1 MMLASEL
8 IKQLQA
14 LVDEY
19 GDKPV
24 DFPDH
29 EEGGTFLNIMDIKPF
44 DIEGAAATKQNAEYF
59 TIFD

>member
-19 GDKPV
+19 GDKPIT
-24 DFPDH
+24 D
-29 EEGGTFLNIMDIKPF
+29 
-44 DIEGAAATKQNAEYF
+44 AEYF
-59 TIFD
+59 DIQEVVDEGSFYSLDS